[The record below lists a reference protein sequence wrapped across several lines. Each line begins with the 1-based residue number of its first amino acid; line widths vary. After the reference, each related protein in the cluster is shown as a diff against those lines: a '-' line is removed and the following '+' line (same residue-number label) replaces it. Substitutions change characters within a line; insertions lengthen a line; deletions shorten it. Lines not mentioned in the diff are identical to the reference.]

1 MGHRKRIVIV
11 GGVAGGASAAA
22 KARRMS
28 EDAEIVL
35 LERGN
40 DISFANCGLPY
51 HVGGIIPDRARLLV
65 QSPQAMRQRFA
76 VDVRTHSEVLRINRP
91 QKTVV
96 VHDKAKDR
104 QYEQPYDVLIL
115 SPGAEPVR
123 PPIPGADHKRV
134 FTLRSLADMD
144 AIKAVVDAG
153 KGEKSSPALAAVV
166 VGGGYIGLEMTEV
179 LAHRGLAVSLV
190 ELEPQVMGPIDPE
203 MATPLHEHLRQ
214 QGVDLCL
221 SSSVTAIQEREGQLE
236 VRLSTGRVIPCGL
249 VILAIGVRPE
259 ARLAAEAGLT
269 IGQRKGI
276 VVDDHMRTSDPDI
289 YAVGDAVEV
298 QDLVGG
304 FPAVIPL
311 AGPANRQGRIAAIN
325 ALGGDAVYE
334 RTQGTA
340 ICKVFDLAVGMTGL
354 SEKALK
360 RAGLAYEKVYVHPA
374 SHAGYY
380 PGATQISL
388 KLLFDPQNG
397 KILGAQCVGAHGVD
411 KRIDILAVAIRA
423 GMTVYDLEKLELA
436 YAPPFGSAKD
446 PVNYAGFVAANTLRK
461 EVRICHVPDM
471 VNPGPNQLLLD
482 VRTAPEVQQGTIPGS
497 VHIPLDELRG
507 RLGELPKDKEVL
519 AFCQV
524 GLRGY
529 LACRIL
535 SQNGIACRN
544 LTGGYKTYSQAL
556 GLMSGKPKILR
567 EMKEDTG
574 QTGAEP
580 HPTVRKSAEVVKEID
595 ACGLQC
601 PGPIMQL
608 KQAMDQIQPGQ
619 AVRIFVSDPAFAA
632 DLEGWCH
639 TTGSRLRDRQL
650 NKGVLT
656 AVVEKGQPAQSSAPV
671 ATSNRKTL
679 VVFSDAFDK
688 AMAAFIIA
696 NGAAA
701 MGSDVTMFFTF
712 WGLNL
717 LRHAQPVPV
726 RKTLIER
733 MFGWMMPRGADK
745 TTLSQMNLAGMGTAM
760 IKSIMRKKNVLSLP
774 ELIVAAQKSG
784 VRLVACTM
792 TMDLMGLKREEL
804 LDGVEEGG
812 VAMYLDRA
820 GSANV
825 NLFIG

>member
-1 MGHRKRIVIV
+1 MGQRKRIVIV
-11 GGVAGGASAAA
+11 GGVAGGASSAA

-28 EDAEIVL
+28 EDAEIIL
-35 LERGN
+35 FERGN

-51 HVGGIIPDRARLLV
+51 HVGGIIQDRARLLI

-76 VDVRTHSEVLRINRP
+76 LDIRTRSEVIRINRP

-96 VHDKAKDR
+96 VHDRAKDK
-104 QYEQPYDVLIL
+104 QYEQPYDALIL

-123 PPIPGADHKRV
+123 PPILGADHKKV

-144 AIKAVVDAG
+144 AIKAAVDEG
-153 KGEKSSPALAAVV
+153 GLKSAVV
-166 VGGGYIGLEMTEV
+166 VGGGYIGLEMTEALV
-179 LAHRGLAVSLV
+179 LRGLAVSLV
-190 ELEPQVMGPIDPE
+190 ELEPQVMGPIDAE
-203 MATPLHEHLRQ
+203 MATPLHEHLQ
-214 QGVDLCL
+214 MHGVDLCL
-221 SSSVTAIQEREGQLE
+221 NSSVTAIEERDGQLD
-236 VRLSTGRVIPCGL
+236 VRLSTGRVIPSGL
-249 VILAIGVRPE
+249 VILAVGVRPE
-259 ARLAAEAGLT
+259 VKLAAEAGLT

-276 VVDDHMRTSDPDI
+276 VVDDHLRTSDPDI
-289 YAVGDAVEV
+289 YAVGDAIEI

-304 FPAVIPL
+304 FASVIPL

-325 ALGGDAVYE
+325 ALGGDAAYE

-360 RAGLAYEKVYVHPA
+360 RAGMAYEKVYVHPA

-380 PGATQISL
+380 PGATQMSL
-388 KLLFDPQNG
+388 KLLFHPENG
-397 KILGAQCVGAHGVD
+397 KILGAQCVGAEGVD
-411 KRIDILAVAIRA
+411 KRIDVLAVAIRA

-446 PVNYAGFVAANTLRK
+446 PVNYAGFVAANVLRK
-461 EVRICHVPDM
+461 EVQICHVSEM

-482 VRTAPEVQQGTIPGS
+482 VRTTHEVQQGTIPGS
-497 VHIPLDELRG
+497 IHLPLDELRS
-507 RLGELPKDKEVL
+507 RLGQLPKDKEVL

-535 SQNGIACRN
+535 SQNGVACRN
-544 LTGGYKTYSQAL
+544 LTGGYKTYSQAM
-556 GLMSGKPKILR
+556 GLLSGKPKAPPEI
-567 EMKEDTG
+567 KEDTG
-574 QTGAEP
+574 QVGGLPAGALADAGSKGSVP
-580 HPTVRKSAEVVKEID
+580 VVKEID

-608 KQAMDQIQPGQ
+608 KQGMDQIQPGQ
-619 AVRIFVSDPAFAA
+619 AVRIRVSDPAFAA
-632 DLEGWCH
+632 DLDGWCH
-639 TTGSRLRDRQL
+639 TTGNRLRDKQL
-650 NKGVLT
+650 TKGMLV
-656 AVVEKGQPAQSSAPV
+656 AVVEKGQPLQAVVPSG
-671 ATSNRKTL
+671 TSTRKTL

-701 MGSDVTMFFTF
+701 MGGDVTMFFTF

-717 LRHAQPVPV
+717 LRRAQAVPV
-726 RKTLIER
+726 RKTAIER
-733 MFGWMMPRGADK
+733 MFGLMMPRGAGR
-745 TTLSQMNLAGMGTAM
+745 TILSKMHMAGLGTAM
-760 IKSIMRKKNVLSLP
+760 IRSIMKKKNVLSLP
-774 ELIVAAQKSG
+774 ELIAAAQHSG
-784 VRLVACTM
+784 VRLVACDM
-792 TMDLMGLKREEL
+792 TMNLMGIKRQEL
-804 LDGVEEGG
+804 IDGVEEGG
-812 VAMYLDRA
+812 VAMYLDQA